1 MNPIDYE
8 INKELGE
15 CYLFMG
21 EYEKAQDYYE
31 KALACDTSK
40 SDPHMGLAA
49 IALNA
54 GQLDVAYAHYR
65 KADSL
70 ASNDK
75 TLAGMGMMEVEG
87 GEYELAFAHF
97 MASLD
102 ANPLNMVSIN
112 GIVQLGYFLKKL
124 EAVVPFLEK
133 AIIHDDTNNEA
144 IRYTLAGCLTA
155 LGRSVEAKEHL
166 EIILGANPGNSEA
179 QHLYAQFAA

>member
-31 KALACDTSK
+31 KALACDPKRSE
-40 SDPHMGLAA
+40 PHMGLAA

-54 GQLDVAYAHYR
+54 GQLDVAYAHYC
-65 KADSL
+65 KADDI
-70 ASNDK
+70 ASSDK
-75 TLAGMGMMEVEG
+75 TLAGMGMMEMES
-87 GEYELAFAHF
+87 GEYELAFTHF
-97 MASLD
+97 MASLE
-102 ANPLNMVSIN
+102 ATPLNMVSIN
-112 GIVQLGYFLKKL
+112 GIVQLGYFFKRL
-124 EAVVPFLEK
+124 EVVVPFLEQ

-144 IRYTLAGCLTA
+144 IRYTLAGCLTS
-155 LGRSVEAKEHL
+155 LGREAEAKEHL